1 MCGGAGK
8 AITIADPFELNFN
21 WADDEMRRSRNKT
34 PTKIGVEAPK
44 AWKKIRNGKEIAL
57 MIVGSFMGS

>member
-44 AWKKIRNGKEIAL
+44 A
-57 MIVGSFMGS
+57 